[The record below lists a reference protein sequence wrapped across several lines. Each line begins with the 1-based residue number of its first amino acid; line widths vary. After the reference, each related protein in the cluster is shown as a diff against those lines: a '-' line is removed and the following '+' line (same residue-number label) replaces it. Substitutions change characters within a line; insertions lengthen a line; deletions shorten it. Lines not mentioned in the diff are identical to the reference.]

1 MDAQGTLN
9 VILIVGVIVAGIGYA
24 AGQFL
29 TQRRKG
35 ASDALGVALDEIAA
49 LTVRADRLA
58 ADVRDL
64 SAQLTAVRAE
74 NQTLRG
80 LIVDLR
86 GGTP

>member
-35 ASDALGVALDEIAA
+35 AADALGVALDEIAA

-86 GGTP
+86 GGKP